1 MAARRRSYLVAAV
14 AALVVSAASVAAQ
27 QLTLPSNS
35 HIITP
40 GKFKRDQQLACGDD
54 SNGNKPSCNA
64 KCDKRC
70 PNQCIVLCPGCKTF
84 CSTHTESLLACF
96 NFFFFFTG

>member
-1 MAARRRSYLVAAV
+1 VVS
-14 AALVVSAASVAAQ
+14 AALVAVCAAASVAAQ
-27 QLTLPSNS
+27 QPTRPQPLPSNY

-40 GKFKRDQQLACGDD
+40 GKYKRDQQLACGDP
-54 SNGNKPSCNA
+54 NGNKPSCNA

-84 CSTHTESLLACF
+84 CSTYRSFAC
-96 NFFFFFTG
+96 FFFTNNRSLVVASIH

>member
-1 MAARRRSYLVAAV
+1 MAARRRSYLGAAV
-14 AALVVSAASVAAQ
+14 AALVVAAASVAAQ
-27 QLTLPSNS
+27 QLTLPSNY

-84 CSTHTESLLACF
+84 CSTCLL
-96 NFFFFFTG
+96 NYIYLFFFFLL

>member
-1 MAARRRSYLVAAV
+1 MAARRRSYLGAAV
-14 AALVVSAASVAAQ
+14 AALVVAAASVAAQ
-27 QLTLPSNS
+27 QLTLPSNY

-40 GKFKRDQQLACGDD
+40 GKFKRDQQLACGDP
-54 SNGNKPSCNA
+54 NGNKPSCNA

-84 CSTHTESLLACF
+84 CSMCLHCLL
-96 NFFFFFTG
+96 NYIYLFFFFLL

>member
-1 MAARRRSYLVAAV
+1 MTHLVAVA
-14 AALVVSAASVAAQ
+14 AALVVAASVAAAQ
-27 QLTLPSNS
+27 QPTPQPLPSNY

-84 CSTHTESLLACF
+84 CSTHRARSLACF
-96 NFFFFFTG
+96 NFFFFFTS